1 MFFPIVFIQ
10 AFLGVH
16 ASKWLYRQCHILII
30 KWNWSSISGNFCR
43 TPCAFISWTWD
54 MWGACSAHV
63 QLQRTAPACARA
75 LFSLLYSAI
84 ATLHSLCICSCWIFS
99 QHGWKVQLTVMDT
112 LIVRIFISSAIII
125 APYFRS
131 YTVEWQLLLVSMCL
145 QKWAHLVRFSAGTE
159 SHISM
164 KDSKLY

>member
-1 MFFPIVFIQ
+1 M
-10 AFLGVH
+10 ALLTM
-16 ASKWLYRQCHILII
+16 SHINN
-30 KWNWSSISGNFCR
+30 KMKFESSISDSFCR
-43 TPCAFISWTWD
+43 TPCAFISWTWTH
-54 MWGACSAHV
+54 MRCLECPCSAAAHCSSV
-63 QLQRTAPACARA
+63 CCA
-75 LFSLLYSAI
+75 LFSALYSAT
-84 ATLHSLCICSCWIFS
+84 ATLHSLCICTCWIFS

-131 YTVEWQLLLVSMCL
+131 YIVEWQLLLASMCL